1 MKSKWIFLLVLGL
14 FLVFF
19 IDTSSSLRR
28 PRQGVYIE
36 VPYEVNTTPG
46 KEVKIEGKLW
56 NTGRWWLRN
65 FKLWIEYV
73 PKGFNYTFEP
83 NPFKEVRIIR
93 AWSPKRGLYKL
104 PERFNLTVSIPE
116 NASGKYLFRTIGQ
129 EFTTYWK
136 YSNSSMFYIRVIT
149 SKVEKP
155 GYANFSFSDIVF
167 PETVVEFEPF
177 NISFFVENIGNATG
191 QVNLSISIPEDWNVS
206 EKEKSLTLKPGES
219 SLVEFTIIPTNTSG
233 QIVVFAEYPYKQT
246 ILNITKQGPILIPV
260 TKEEAEEGLAALLRE
275 LSPYLLIL
283 AVIFL
288 AIIIWNVWG
297 IYKVKISRKREE
309 KMVEPSKGL

>member
-1 MKSKWIFLLVLGL
+1 
-14 FLVFF
+14 
-19 IDTSSSLRR
+19 
-28 PRQGVYIE
+28 
-36 VPYEVNTTPG
+36 
-46 KEVKIEGKLW
+46 VKKLKLEGKLW

-73 PKGFNYTFEP
+73 PEGFNYTFEP
-83 NPFKEVRIIR
+83 DSFKEVRIIR
-93 AWSPKRGLYKL
+93 AWNPKRGLYKL
-104 PERFNLTVSIPE
+104 PEKFNLTFSIPE
-116 NASGKYLFRTIGQ
+116 NASGKYLFKIIGQ

-136 YSNSSMFYIRVIT
+136 YSNSSMFYIRVI
-149 SKVEKP
+149 SPKVKKP
-155 GYANFSFSDIVF
+155 SYANFSFSDIVF

-177 NISFFVENIGNATG
+177 NISFFVENTGTAAG

-206 EKEKSLTLKPGES
+206 EKEKSLTLKSGES